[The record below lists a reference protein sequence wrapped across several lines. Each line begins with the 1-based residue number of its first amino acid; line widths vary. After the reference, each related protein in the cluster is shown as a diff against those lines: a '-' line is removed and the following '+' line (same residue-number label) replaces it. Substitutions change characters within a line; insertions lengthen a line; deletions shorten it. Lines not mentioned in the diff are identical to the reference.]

1 MRTRVVCTYVTVKNP
16 TVIKRRRGSSRHCL
30 QPGLLAAE
38 NLQLFRSQACSAN
51 HHMVLDKFADEEC
64 FAHEFFQ
71 WLADGRKY
79 FLHDGLRSDV
89 MGNFEAERAT
99 HSTFH
104 SHLSKPFFFYEL
116 RISDCT
122 QQALH
127 SDVKLPTHCPEQIA
141 RSTSDRA
148 WLSHLAWPSS

>member
-16 TVIKRRRGSSRHCL
+16 TVIKRRCGSSRHCL

-99 HSTFH
+99 HSIFH
-104 SHLSKPFFFYEL
+104 SHLSKSFFYEL

-122 QQALH
+122 QQASH
-127 SDVKLPTHCPEQIA
+127 SDVKLPTRCPEQIA